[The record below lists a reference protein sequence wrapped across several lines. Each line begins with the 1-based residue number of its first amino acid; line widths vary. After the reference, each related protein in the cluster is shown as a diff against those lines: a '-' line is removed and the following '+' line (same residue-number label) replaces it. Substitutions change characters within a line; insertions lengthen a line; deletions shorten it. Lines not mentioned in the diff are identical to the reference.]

1 MFKKIYSKSSIIS
14 VFQPHRY
21 SRTKSLFD
29 EFCKSLS
36 LADKVIISDIYG
48 AGEKKISGINKEKL
62 KHGIE
67 KIGHKNV
74 LTLNKFQNLST
85 IIKRE
90 ARADD
95 IIVFLGAGSIS
106 TWAND
111 LAKQLK

>member
-1 MFKKIYSKSSIIS
+1 M
-14 VFQPHRY
+14 
-21 SRTKSLFD
+21 L
-29 EFCKSLS
+29 
-36 LADKVIISDIYG
+36 
-48 AGEKKISGINKEKL
+48 INKEKL